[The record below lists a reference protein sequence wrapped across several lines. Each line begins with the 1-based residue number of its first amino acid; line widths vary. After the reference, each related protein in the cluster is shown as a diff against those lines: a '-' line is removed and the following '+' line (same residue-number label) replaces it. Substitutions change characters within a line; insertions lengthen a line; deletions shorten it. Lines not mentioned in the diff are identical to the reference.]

1 MCFYYYG
8 IAWHPKAVF
17 GIAAHCIT
25 LLKSVLLCK
34 IIFIKRLMQKQDDIS
49 GKKVNGQKPFF
60 PANIN
65 PPVRADFPFTRKEQ
79 VVF

>member
-1 MCFYYYG
+1 
-8 IAWHPKAVF
+8 
-17 GIAAHCIT
+17 
-25 LLKSVLLCK
+25 
-34 IIFIKRLMQKQDDIS
+34 MQKQDDIS